1 MNIEGGGP
9 KIQRRGESHATE
21 VSEGHGRS
29 GQGGFRRSCDLV
41 GGLNHNGQE
50 AHPHPKLH
58 RLCRAR
64 V

>member
-1 MNIEGGGP
+1 MNIEGGGL
-9 KIQRRGESHATE
+9 RSSAGGESHATE

-41 GGLNHNGQE
+41 GGLITTDKRLIHT
-50 AHPHPKLH
+50 
-58 RLCRAR
+58 RSYTDLCRAR